1 MPLHSLLEPPVRRRR
16 VQQRLN
22 KGKTVAP
29 APGWS
34 RTGLSTFRLVS
45 DDFAR
50 HESSV
55 AETYG

>member
-34 RTGLSTFRLVS
+34 RTGLSTFRLAI
-45 DDFAR
+45 DDLHGTHRA
-50 HESSV
+50 
-55 AETYG
+55 